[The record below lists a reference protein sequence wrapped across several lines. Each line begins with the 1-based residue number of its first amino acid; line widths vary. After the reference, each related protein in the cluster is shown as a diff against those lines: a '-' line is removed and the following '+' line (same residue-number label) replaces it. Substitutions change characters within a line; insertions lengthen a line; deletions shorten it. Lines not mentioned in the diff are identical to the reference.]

1 MDPIQALVE
10 EYNEYVS
17 SNKENTARASH
28 LKNIIDAL
36 KSEGLIHKTRMNC
49 EYSRHSK
56 INSSKS
62 S

>member
-28 LKNIIDAL
+28 LRNIIDAL
-36 KSEGLIHKTRMNC
+36 KSEGIIYKT
-49 EYSRHSK
+49 
-56 INSSKS
+56 NSS
-62 S
+62 